1 MQSKGFCDFSCEHV
15 FNLIPVQLMLQPYKL
30 LGYQKKSMLFEGF
43 KPLHVMFFC
52 PKKNRHPLSSRNQSW
67 YLLTKDFSISPQNS

>member
-52 PKKNRHPLSSRNQSW
+52 PKKKSPSSFFKKSVMV
-67 YLLTKDFSISPQNS
+67 SSH